1 MDLRN
6 LFSMAFRAF
15 TRSGLCDRMGGGRIA
30 SASVLRHG
38 QPDDRAAGDAGVGR
52 LAHVRKAQGTEP
64 MKVSQEGVDL
74 IKHFEGCYL
83 NAYLCPA
90 GVWTVGYGHTKGVKE
105 GDAIEQEA
113 AEAFLIEDLESFEQ
127 AVTRLVEVPLT
138 QQQFDALVSWTFNLG
153 AGNLAESTLLRKLN
167 NYQYAE
173 VPEQMMRWVKA
184 GGQVLDGLVRR
195 RAAEAALFQ
204 NKDWREA

>member
-1 MDLRN
+1 M
-6 LFSMAFRAF
+6 
-15 TRSGLCDRMGGGRIA
+15 RI
-30 SASVLRHG
+30 
-38 QPDDRAAGDAGVGR
+38 
-52 LAHVRKAQGTEP
+52 
-64 MKVSQEGVDL
+64 SQEGVNL
-74 IKHFEGCYL
+74 IKHFEGCRL
-83 NAYLCPA
+83 EAYKCPA
-90 GVWTVGYGHTKGVKE
+90 GVWTVGYGHTKEVKE

-173 VPEQMMRWVKA
+173 VPEQMMRWVRA
-184 GGQVLDGLVRR
+184 GGQVLDGLIRR

>member
-1 MDLRN
+1 MR
-6 LFSMAFRAF
+6 
-15 TRSGLCDRMGGGRIA
+15 TGR
-30 SASVLRHG
+30 
-38 QPDDRAAGDAGVGR
+38 DGV
-52 LAHVRKAQGTEP
+52 E
-64 MKVSQEGVDL
+64 L
-74 IKHFEGCYL
+74 IRHFEGCRFD
-83 NAYLCPA
+83 AYLCPA
-90 GVWTVGYGHTKGVKE
+90 GVWTIGYGHTADVKE
-105 GDAIEQEA
+105 GDSIDQKA

-173 VPEQMMRWVKA
+173 VPEQMMRWVRA
-184 GGQVLDGLVRR
+184 GGQVLDGLVKR

>member
-1 MDLRN
+1 MR
-6 LFSMAFRAF
+6 
-15 TRSGLCDRMGGGRIA
+15 TGR
-30 SASVLRHG
+30 
-38 QPDDRAAGDAGVGR
+38 DGV
-52 LAHVRKAQGTEP
+52 E
-64 MKVSQEGVDL
+64 L
-74 IKHFEGCYL
+74 IRHFEGCRFD
-83 NAYLCPA
+83 AYLCPA
-90 GVWTVGYGHTKGVKE
+90 GVWTIGYGHTADVKE
-105 GDAIEQEA
+105 GDSIDQEA
-113 AEAFLIEDLESFEQ
+113 AEAFLIEDLEKFEQ
-127 AVTRLVEVPLT
+127 AVMRLVEVPLT

-173 VPEQMMRWVKA
+173 VPEQMMRWVRA

>member
-1 MDLRN
+1 MR
-6 LFSMAFRAF
+6 
-15 TRSGLCDRMGGGRIA
+15 TGR
-30 SASVLRHG
+30 
-38 QPDDRAAGDAGVGR
+38 DGV
-52 LAHVRKAQGTEP
+52 E
-64 MKVSQEGVDL
+64 L
-74 IKHFEGCYL
+74 IRHFEGCRFD
-83 NAYLCPA
+83 AYLCPA
-90 GVWTVGYGHTKGVKE
+90 GVWTIGYGHTADVKE
-105 GDAIEQEA
+105 GDSIDQEA
-113 AEAFLIEDLESFEQ
+113 AEAFLIEDLEKFEQ

-173 VPEQMMRWVKA
+173 VPEQMMRWVRA

>member
-1 MDLRN
+1 MR
-6 LFSMAFRAF
+6 
-15 TRSGLCDRMGGGRIA
+15 TGR
-30 SASVLRHG
+30 
-38 QPDDRAAGDAGVGR
+38 DGV
-52 LAHVRKAQGTEP
+52 E
-64 MKVSQEGVDL
+64 L
-74 IKHFEGCYL
+74 IRHFEGCRFD
-83 NAYLCPA
+83 AYLCPA
-90 GVWTVGYGHTKGVKE
+90 GVWTIGYGHTADVKE
-105 GDAIEQEA
+105 GDSIDQEA
-113 AEAFLIEDLESFEQ
+113 AEAFLIEDLEKFEQ

-173 VPEQMMRWVKA
+173 VPEQMMRWVRA
-184 GGQVLDGLVRR
+184 GGKVLEGLVKR

>member
-1 MDLRN
+1 MQI
-6 LFSMAFRAF
+6 S
-15 TRSGLCDRMGGGRIA
+15 
-30 SASVLRHG
+30 
-38 QPDDRAAGDAGVGR
+38 QKGVN
-52 LAHVRKAQGTEP
+52 
-64 MKVSQEGVDL
+64 L
-74 IKHFEGCYL
+74 IKHFEGCRL
-83 NAYLCPA
+83 EAYLCPA
-90 GVWTVGYGHTKGVKE
+90 GVWTIGYGHTKGVKE

-113 AEAFLIEDLESFEQ
+113 AEAFLIEDLEAFEQ
-127 AVTRLVEVPLT
+127 AVARLVKVPIT

-173 VPEQMMRWVKA
+173 VPEQMMRWVRA
-184 GGQVLDGLVRR
+184 GGQVLDGLVKR

>member
-1 MDLRN
+1 MR
-6 LFSMAFRAF
+6 
-15 TRSGLCDRMGGGRIA
+15 TGR
-30 SASVLRHG
+30 
-38 QPDDRAAGDAGVGR
+38 DGV
-52 LAHVRKAQGTEP
+52 E
-64 MKVSQEGVDL
+64 L
-74 IKHFEGCYL
+74 IRHFEGCRFD
-83 NAYLCPA
+83 AYLCPA
-90 GVWTVGYGHTKGVKE
+90 GVWTIGYGHTADVKE
-105 GDAIEQEA
+105 GDSIDQEA
-113 AEAFLIEDLESFEQ
+113 AEAFLIEDLEKFEQ

-173 VPEQMMRWVKA
+173 VPEQMMRWVRA
-184 GGQVLDGLVRR
+184 GGKVLEGLVRR

>member
-1 MDLRN
+1 MR
-6 LFSMAFRAF
+6 
-15 TRSGLCDRMGGGRIA
+15 TG
-30 SASVLRHG
+30 
-38 QPDDRAAGDAGVGR
+38 P
-52 LAHVRKAQGTEP
+52 QGIE
-64 MKVSQEGVDL
+64 L
-74 IKHFEGCYL
+74 IRHFEGCRL
-83 NAYLCPA
+83 DAYLCPA
-90 GVWTVGYGHTKGVKE
+90 GVWTIGYGHTADVKE
-105 GDAIEQEA
+105 GDSIDQEA
-113 AEAFLIEDLESFEQ
+113 AEAFLIEDLEKFEQ

-173 VPEQMMRWVKA
+173 VPEQMMRWVRA

>member
-1 MDLRN
+1 MR
-6 LFSMAFRAF
+6 
-15 TRSGLCDRMGGGRIA
+15 TG
-30 SASVLRHG
+30 
-38 QPDDRAAGDAGVGR
+38 P
-52 LAHVRKAQGTEP
+52 QGIE
-64 MKVSQEGVDL
+64 L
-74 IKHFEGCYL
+74 IRHFEGCRL
-83 NAYLCPA
+83 DAYLCPA
-90 GVWTVGYGHTKGVKE
+90 GVWTIGYGHTADVKE
-105 GDAIEQEA
+105 GDSIDQEA
-113 AEAFLIEDLESFEQ
+113 AEAFLIEDLEKFEQ
-127 AVTRLVEVPLT
+127 AVMRLVEVPLT

-173 VPEQMMRWVKA
+173 VPEQMMRWVRA

>member
-1 MDLRN
+1 
-6 LFSMAFRAF
+6 
-15 TRSGLCDRMGGGRIA
+15 
-30 SASVLRHG
+30 
-38 QPDDRAAGDAGVGR
+38 
-52 LAHVRKAQGTEP
+52 
-64 MKVSQEGVDL
+64 MKISQEGVNL
-74 IKHFEGCYL
+74 IKHFEGCRL
-83 NAYLCPA
+83 EAYKCPA
-90 GVWTVGYGHTKGVKE
+90 GVWTIGYGHTKGVKE

-113 AEAFLIEDLESFEQ
+113 AEAFLIEDLEAFEQ
-127 AVTRLVEVPLT
+127 AVARLVKVPIT
-138 QQQFDALVSWTFNLG
+138 QQQFDALVSFTFNLG
-153 AGNLAESTLLRKLN
+153 AGNLAASTLLRKLN

>member
-1 MDLRN
+1 MR
-6 LFSMAFRAF
+6 
-15 TRSGLCDRMGGGRIA
+15 TGR
-30 SASVLRHG
+30 
-38 QPDDRAAGDAGVGR
+38 DGV
-52 LAHVRKAQGTEP
+52 E
-64 MKVSQEGVDL
+64 L
-74 IKHFEGCYL
+74 IRHFEGCRFD
-83 NAYLCPA
+83 AYLCPA
-90 GVWTVGYGHTKGVKE
+90 GVWTIGYGHTADVKE
-105 GDAIEQEA
+105 GDSIDQEA
-113 AEAFLIEDLESFEQ
+113 AEAFLIEDLEKFEQ

-173 VPEQMMRWVKA
+173 VPEQMMRWVRA
-184 GGQVLDGLVRR
+184 GGQVLEGLVRR